1 MNKFTQIAW
10 VEKYRPRTVN
20 ECILPS
26 NTKKNMT
33 GFVESG
39 KIPNLLLSG
48 SAGTGKTTSAI
59 ALCNELDYEYLLV
72 NGSLEV
78 NMDALRN
85 SISQFA
91 STMSF
96 DGRRKCVII
105 DEADHLSYDKVQPAL
120 RGFIEQFASNC
131 SFILTCNFP
140 NRLMDALISRSA
152 RIDFAIPTDE
162 RANLTVQMF
171 KRVCEILSK
180 ENITF
185 DQKAVGLVVTKH
197 FPDFRRTLNAL
208 QLYAAS
214 GSIDAGIL
222 VNTEE
227 AEINNLITILKEKN
241 FREMRKWVASTPN
254 VEMTSLCRRLY
265 DKAYDVMVPDTIP
278 QLVLDLA
285 DYQYRHH
292 FVTDAEINIA
302 AMLTTIMTN
311 CEFK

>member
-1 MNKFTQIAW
+1 MNQFAHIAW
-10 VEKYRPRTVN
+10 VEKFRPRTVDD
-20 ECILPS
+20 CILPVR
-26 NTKKNMT
+26 TKEKMK
-33 GFVESG
+33 GFVES
-39 KIPNLLLSG
+39 KQIPNLLLSG

-152 RIDFAIPTDE
+152 KIDFAIPSDE
-162 RANLTVQMF
+162 RQALTIQMF
-171 KRVCEILSK
+171 KRVCAILEQEK
-180 ENITF
+180 IEY
-185 DQKAVGLVVTKH
+185 DQKAVGMVVAKH
-197 FPDFRRTLNAL
+197 FPDFRRTLNAI
-208 QLYAAS
+208 QLYSAS
-214 GSIDAGIL
+214 GRIDAGIL

-227 AEINNLITILKEKN
+227 TEITNLIKMLKDKN
-241 FREMRKWVASTPN
+241 FRDMRKWVASTPN

-265 DKAYDVMVPDTIP
+265 DRAYDVMVPDSIP

-285 DYQYRHH
+285 DYQYKHH

-302 AMLTTIMTN
+302 AMLTTIMMN